1 MAATLRRRSD
11 PDERAVYGENV
22 MEVANPAK
30 ASTKRAAE
38 KTRAF
43 EKDWD
48 SYSGRIDGRKEAP
61 EWELF
66 QQVRRTHWQE
76 LFRIKPGQRVLDA
89 GCGDGDYTVWAR
101 QAGARI
107 WAFDLSPQMVD
118 STRRRVTRNN
128 LDVEELTVGT
138 VTSINYPD
146 NSFDVVFL
154 LSVVAHV
161 PDNARQRAVNEAAR
175 VLRPGGL
182 LYICTP
188 NLLAFHWRAG
198 IWLMQQMGILPKGTI
213 RFHLP
218 SQLRQLVRLS
228 GLTPGRS
235 LALEFIPPFS
245 GIYTADLRRFT
256 ILPHWLLRPLD
267 RTYLGLEKW
276 ARRRW
281 FLKPFCYHYFLE
293 AQKP

>member
-1 MAATLRRRSD
+1 MAISD
-11 PDERAVYGENV
+11 S
-22 MEVANPAK
+22 AK
-30 ASTKRAAE
+30 KRPGRAAKE
-38 KTRAF
+38 KAAF

-48 SYSGRIDGRKEAP
+48 SYSGRIDGRKEVP
-61 EWELF
+61 EWDLF
-66 QQVRRTHWQE
+66 RQVRLTHWQE
-76 LFRIKPGQRVLDA
+76 LFRIRPGQRVLDA

-101 QAGARI
+101 QAGARV
-107 WAFDLSPQMVD
+107 WAFDLSPRMVD
-118 STRRRVTRNN
+118 STRRRLTRNN
-128 LDVEELTVGT
+128 LTIEKLAVGS
-138 VTSINYPD
+138 VTSINHPD

-161 PDNARQRAVNEAAR
+161 PDHTRQHAVNEAAR

-198 IWLMQQMGILPKGTI
+198 IWLMQQLGILPKGII

-218 SQLRQLVRLS
+218 SQLRRLVRS
-228 GLTPGRS
+228 AGLIPGRS
-235 LALEFIPPFS
+235 LGLEFIPPLS

-256 ILPHWLLRPLD
+256 CLPPWMIQPLD
-267 RTYLGLEKW
+267 RVYIAIEKW

-293 AQKP
+293 AQKKPSGPPPA